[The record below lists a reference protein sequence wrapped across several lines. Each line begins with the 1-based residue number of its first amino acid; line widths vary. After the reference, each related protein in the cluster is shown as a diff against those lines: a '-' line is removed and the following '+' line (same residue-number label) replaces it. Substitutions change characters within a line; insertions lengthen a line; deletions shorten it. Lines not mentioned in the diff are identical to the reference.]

1 MKRTIRHGPII
12 LRPHSRVIRH
22 ALWAG
27 RHGSGLY
34 WPSPPGAIRGWRSPG
49 ATASTLRLG
58 VLKFGYQPSENL
70 GPRTSQLY
78 QEGGR
83 FMAKQLAYDADA
95 RQALKRGVDK
105 VADAVRITIGPKG
118 RNVVLDKKFGSPT
131 ITNDGVTIAKEIEL
145 EDPFENMGAQLV
157 KEVASKT
164 NDIAGDGTTT
174 SVVLAAAI
182 IGEGLRNVT
191 AGANPIALKVG
202 IQKAVDEVV
211 KAIKEQSVQISE
223 REKIAQVA
231 TISAADPTIGEM
243 IANAMAKVG
252 KDGVITV
259 EESKGIED
267 ELKLVDGMQFDKGYI
282 SAYMV
287 TDTTRMEATIE
298 DPYILIT
305 EKKISAVA
313 DLLPVLEKVVQSGR
327 PLLIIAEDVEGEA
340 LATLIVNKL
349 RGTFTAVAVKAPGFG
364 DRRKAMLQDIAILTG
379 GQVISEELGLK
390 LDAVRLDQLGK
401 ARKVNITK
409 DDTTIVEGGGKQDDI
424 KGRINQIKAEIEKST
439 SDWDKEK
446 LQERLAK
453 LAGGVAVIKV
463 GAATETELKEKKH
476 RMEDAVS
483 ATRAAVEEGI
493 VPGGGAVLVHSIKAL
508 DKLKLEGDE
517 ATGLQLVR
525 RALEEPLRQIVNNG
539 GWEGSVVV
547 EKVKSLARGMGFDA
561 NKGEYVDMVKAGII
575 DPTKVTRSALQNAA
589 SIAAMLLT
597 TEALV
602 SDIPEKK
609 APAPAPSMPDY

>member
-1 MKRTIRHGPII
+1 
-12 LRPHSRVIRH
+12 
-22 ALWAG
+22 
-27 RHGSGLY
+27 
-34 WPSPPGAIRGWRSPG
+34 
-49 ATASTLRLG
+49 
-58 VLKFGYQPSENL
+58 
-70 GPRTSQLY
+70 
-78 QEGGR
+78 
-83 FMAKQLAYDADA
+83 MAKQLAYDAEA
-95 RQALKRGVDK
+95 RSALKRGVDK

-145 EDPFENMGAQLV
+145 EDAFENMGAQLV

-164 NDIAGDGTTT
+164 NDVAGDGTTT

-191 AGANPIALKVG
+191 AGANPMLLKIG

-211 KAIKEQSVQISE
+211 KAIKEQSVQISD

-231 TISAADPTIGEM
+231 TISSGDPKIGDM
-243 IANAMAKVG
+243 VANAMEKVG

-259 EESKGIED
+259 EESRGIED

-282 SAYMV
+282 SPYMV
-287 TDTTRMEATIE
+287 TDATRMEAVLE

-305 EKKISAVA
+305 DKKISAIA
-313 DLLPVLEKVVQSGR
+313 DLLPVLEKVVQSGK

-340 LATLIVNKL
+340 QATLIVNKL

-364 DRRKAMLQDIAILTG
+364 DRRKAMLEDLSILTG

-390 LDAVRLDQLGK
+390 LDSVQLNQLGK
-401 ARKVNITK
+401 ARRVTITK
-409 DDTTIVEGGGKQDDI
+409 DDTTIVEGAGKQEQI
-424 KGRINQIKAEIEKST
+424 KGRINQIKAEIEKTT

-493 VPGGGAVLVHSIKAL
+493 VPGGGAVLVHAQKSL
-508 DKLKLEGDE
+508 DNLKLEGDE
-517 ATGLQLVR
+517 ATGVALVR
-525 RALEEPLRQIVNNG
+525 RALEEPLRQIVNNA

-547 EKVKSLARGMGFDA
+547 EKVRNLPKGQGFDA
-561 NKGEYVDMVKAGII
+561 NKGEYTDMVKAGII

-609 APAPAPSMPDY
+609 QSAPAPSMPDY